1 MKVKQVAAFL
11 EYADQLMKEKGWSPD
26 VVVGRTLLD
35 GTFRRE
41 EMICAKTLYAYIN
54 LGLLKTR
61 NTDLVS
67 KAAR

>member
-1 MKVKQVAAFL
+1 
-11 EYADQLMKEKGWSPD
+11 MKEKGWSPD